1 MAVPALDEA
10 ALFNAARRIEAGQ
23 ARREYLRQV
32 CGSDAALHTRLEAL
46 LRVHDEDPGF
56 LSGTPPWLPALPG
69 ERQEAGEAST
79 LAPSTAHASATGAE
93 VVAVPG
99 YENLGELGR
108 GGMGVV
114 YKARQIAAGRVVA
127 LKMILAGG
135 HAGPAELA
143 RFKTEAEAV
152 ARLQHPHIVQV
163 YEVGECQGR
172 PFFSLEYCA
181 GGTLDRKL
189 SGTPLPPAE
198 AARLVE
204 TLARAVQAAHA
215 KQVIH
220 RDLKPANVL
229 LTEDGTPKVTD
240 FGLAKKLDVPGQT
253 QTGSVLGTPSYMAPE
268 QAGGSKDIGPAADV
282 YALGAILY
290 ELLTGHPPFKAAT
303 ALDTLFQVLSE
314 EPVAVRR
321 LQPKVPRDLE
331 TVCHQCLQKDPKKRY
346 SSAQALGDDLGR
358 FLRGEP
364 TTARPVGVW
373 GRGVKWAKRRPAV
386 ATLAAGLLVVSVLG
400 CALVTWKWRE
410 AAHRAEAEARARGE
424 AEEARQVI
432 DRQLGEAELRSAELT
447 LDRGLTFCERGDV
460 GVGLLWLVR
469 ALEQAPPQAH
479 DLQRVIRA
487 NLAGWHDRLCLL
499 QAALPHNGWVTAVAF
514 CPDGRT
520 FLTVDSHARAAH
532 LWDVDRLDRARATR
546 QQRGEIRAAALSPD
560 GKVALLGSDTWFGG
574 GEARLW
580 DLASGSFSGKAI
592 GHARPVLAVAFRRDG
607 KAFAT
612 GCKDGTV
619 RLWDA
624 ASGKPIGPPLRHP
637 KAVSALAF
645 GRDGA
650 GLVTACEDGQ
660 LRLWD
665 LASDMC
671 RLSWPAHSDGIRCL
685 AISPDGKRILTG
697 SDDFTAQL
705 WDAGSGKRAGL
716 LRHNCPVLAVA
727 FSPDG
732 TLLITGSDDGA
743 ARLWETAT
751 GKPVAAP
758 LSHRGAVAAVAFSA
772 DGRSI
777 LTGCGDRFARL
788 WAMPGARLLA
798 TPLAGQAPSW
808 AAALSPDART
818 VLTGDREKTQLYDVA
833 TGEPVGPPFRH
844 PGADGAVAI
853 SPDGR
858 WVLTPDGGRS
868 ARLWEA
874 SSGRPVGRP
883 LPHYAG
889 LSRAVFSPD
898 GQRVFTASKEVG
910 QLWEVP
916 AGTPIGPPLLYRDA
930 LWAAVF
936 SPDGKRVLSGS
947 VDGTAQM
954 QDAATGR
961 KVGPPLR
968 HGARVLSVAFSAD
981 GRTAA
986 TTGTDDKT
994 ARLWDTATGQPLGH
1008 PLEHPHS
1015 VLAVVFHPDGKAV
1028 LTGCLDGTARLWDVK
1043 TGKQLIPSMAHP
1055 SGVYQAAFSPDGR
1068 TILTG
1073 CFDGTARL
1081 WDAATRRPLG
1091 YPLEHQ
1097 DKVVAVRF
1105 SPDGAVVVTAG
1116 YDKTVRR
1123 ERVPVPIRGEVER
1136 IALWARVSTNLDL
1149 SPDGELRTL
1158 DVDEW
1163 QRLRARLEQLGGSPL
1178 Q

>member
-1 MAVPALDEA
+1 MNEESLFAA
-10 ALFNAARRIEAGQ
+10 ALEWVTPAERQAFLEQACAGDD
-23 ARREYLRQV
+23 ALRQRLNRLLAADEQA
-32 CGSDAALHTRLEAL
+32 GGILETGPDAGAIHPFAL
-46 LRVHDEDPGF
+46 PPPP
-56 LSGTPPWLPALPG
+56 TPLPATETVG
-69 ERQEAGEAST
+69 
-79 LAPSTAHASATGAE
+79 
-93 VVAVPG
+93 VPG
-99 YENLGELGR
+99 YEILGELGR

-114 YKARQIAAGRVVA
+114 YKARHLALNRVVA
-127 LKMILAGG
+127 LKMILHAE
-135 HAGPAELA
+135 HAGDDQRR
-143 RFKTEAEAV
+143 RFQAEAEAV

-163 YEVGECQGR
+163 HEVGECAGL
-172 PFFSLEYCA
+172 PYFSLEFC
-181 GGTLDRKL
+181 GGGSLADQLD
-189 SGTPLPPAE
+189 GTPWEPKR
-198 AARLVE
+198 AAKLVE
-204 TLARAVQAAHA
+204 TLAGAMHAAHA
-215 KQVIH
+215 AGVVH

-229 LTEDGTPKVTD
+229 LAADGTPKVTD
-240 FGLAKKLDVPGQT
+240 FGVAKRLDVQGHT
-253 QTGSVLGTPSYMAPE
+253 QTGAVVGTPSYMAPE
-268 QAGGSKDIGPAADV
+268 QAGAKGQAVGPPADG
-282 YALGAILY
+282 YALGAVLY
-290 ELLTGHPPFKAAT
+290 ELLTGRPPFKAAT
-303 ALDTLFQVLSE
+303 PLDTILQVVSD

-321 LQPKVPRDLE
+321 LQSGVPRDLE
-331 TVCHQCLQKDPKKRY
+331 TICHKCLHKDPRKRY
-346 SSAQALGDDLGR
+346 GSAEALAGDLRR
-358 FLRGEP
+358 FLCGEP
-364 TTARPVGVW
+364 IIARPLGVW
-373 GRGVKWAKRRPAV
+373 GRAVKWAKRRPAV
-386 ATLAAGLLVVSVLG
+386 AALAAGLLIVSALG

-410 AAHRAEAEARARGE
+410 AANRAEAETRARGE

-432 DRQLGEAELRSAELT
+432 DRQLGEAQLQSAELT
-447 LDRGLTFCERGDV
+447 LDRALAFCERGDV
-460 GVGLLWLVR
+460 GQGLLWLVR
-469 ALEQAPPQAH
+469 ALEQTPPQAEN
-479 DLQRVIRA
+479 LERVIRA

-520 FLTVDSHARAAH
+520 FLTVDSDARAAH

-560 GKVALLGSDTWFGG
+560 GKVALLGGDAWFGG

-580 DLASGSFSGKAI
+580 DLASGSFSRKAI
-592 GHARPVLAVAFRRDG
+592 GHDRPVLAVAFRRDG

-612 GCKDGTV
+612 GCKDGTA

-645 GRDGA
+645 GPDGA
-650 GLVTACEDGQ
+650 ALVTVCEDAQ

-665 LASDMC
+665 LPSGIC
-671 RLSWPAHSDGIRCL
+671 RLSWAAHSDVIRCL

-705 WDAGSGKRAGL
+705 WDTGSGKQAGL
-716 LRHNCPVLAVA
+716 LRHNCPVYTVA

-732 TLLITGSDDGA
+732 TLLITGSDDGI

-758 LSHRGAVAAVAFSA
+758 LLHRGGVAAVEFSA

-777 LTGCGDRFARL
+777 LTGCGDRYARL

-798 TPLAGQAPSW
+798 TPLAGQAPNW
-808 AAALSPDART
+808 AAAFSPDGRT
-818 VLTGDREKTQLYDVA
+818 VLTGDRETARRYDVA
-833 TGEPVGPPFRH
+833 TGKPVGPPFRH
-844 PGADGAVAI
+844 PEADGAVAF

-874 SSGRPVGRP
+874 SSGQPVGRP

-916 AGTPIGPPLLYRDA
+916 AGTPIGPPMRYRDA

-947 VDGTAQM
+947 GDGTAQM
-954 QDAATGR
+954 QDASSGR

-968 HGARVLSVAFSAD
+968 HGARVCSLAFSAD

-994 ARLWDTATGQPLGH
+994 ARLWDAATGQPLGL

-1015 VLAVVFHPDGKAV
+1015 VLAVVFRPDGKAV
-1028 LTGCLDGTARLWDVK
+1028 LTGCLDGSARLWDVN
-1043 TGKQLIPSMAHP
+1043 TGKQLVPAMAHR
-1055 SGVYQAAFSPDGR
+1055 SGVIQAAFSPDGR
-1068 TILTG
+1068 TVLTG
-1073 CFDGTARL
+1073 CFDGVARL

-1091 YPLEHQ
+1091 FPLEHQ
-1097 DKVVAVRF
+1097 DKVVAIGF
-1105 SPDGAVVVTAG
+1105 SSDGAVVVTAG

-1123 ERVPVPIRGEVER
+1123 ERVPVPVRGGVER
-1136 IALWARVSTNLDL
+1136 LALWARVSTNLDL
-1149 SPDGELRTL
+1149 TRDGELRTL
-1158 DVDEW
+1158 PVDEW
-1163 QRLRARLEQLGGSPL
+1163 QRLRQMLEQLGGSPL
-1178 Q
+1178 P